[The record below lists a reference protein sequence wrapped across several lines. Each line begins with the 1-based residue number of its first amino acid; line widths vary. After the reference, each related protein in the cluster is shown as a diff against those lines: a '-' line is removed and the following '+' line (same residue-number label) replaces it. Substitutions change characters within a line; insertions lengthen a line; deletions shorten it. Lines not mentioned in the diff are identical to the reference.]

1 MAQALLKPDKF
12 KFLDYGKDIINLVE
26 TIKNYINDHDCPK
39 LAMDIS
45 HLNIIEASKVTVLC
59 STHHWAK
66 YPEGKISW
74 KINSPEINELI
85 EPLNLGNISLI
96 SSQ

>member
-1 MAQALLKPDKF
+1 MTQALLKSENF
-12 KFLDYGKDIINLVE
+12 SLVNYSKDVINLVE
-26 TIKNYINDHDCPK
+26 TIKNYISEHDCPK
-39 LAMDIS
+39 LSMDIS

-96 SSQ
+96 AQ